1 MKKLTSLERVA
12 KVLNLQEPDII
23 PHWELGIARNVI
35 DVILPGASYR
45 DFVEYMDIDAIV
57 IFDKVGAW
65 SYETVDAHKK
75 ISRDQWGALVRFTSE
90 ALGHPWEAAI
100 KSEKDLESYVA
111 PDPDEQ
117 WRYKYLKG
125 IVKRFKGQRAIFAHV
140 TDVFDIAKE
149 SLLGDEQYFEAM
161 INNPSIVDR
170 VNEIVLNYN
179 LRYIKSC
186 IEMGADFLLIT
197 GDYAM
202 TQGPFVS
209 PKHTARF
216 LTPSLKKMVEL
227 AHGLNVPVIKHTD
240 GNIWKIFDLI
250 IETGIDGI
258 HPIDPMAGMD
268 LGEAKAKYG
277 KKICLM
283 GNVNCGSTLS
293 WGTIEEVRQE
303 VKDCIRKAG
312 YGGGYICASSNSIHS
327 GVKPEN
333 YVAMVKAI
341 REYGRYPLKL

>member
-1 MKKLTSLERVA
+1 MNFSNKPKSQFPKTQYSIFPVFQHSNCERS
-12 KVLNLQEPDII
+12 
-23 PHWELGIARNVI
+23 EL
-35 DVILPGASYR
+35 S
-45 DFVEYMDIDAIV
+45 
-57 IFDKVGAW
+57 
-65 SYETVDAHKK
+65 S
-75 ISRDQWGALVRFTSE
+75 
-90 ALGHPWEAAI
+90 
-100 KSEKDLESYVA
+100 
-111 PDPDEQ
+111 
-117 WRYKYLKG
+117 
-125 IVKRFKGQRAIFAHV
+125 
-140 TDVFDIAKE
+140 
-149 SLLGDEQYFEAM
+149 
-161 INNPSIVDR
+161 
-170 VNEIVLNYN
+170 
-179 LRYIKSC
+179 
-186 IEMGADFLLIT
+186 
-197 GDYAM
+197 
-202 TQGPFVS
+202 
-209 PKHTARF
+209 
-216 LTPSLKKMVEL
+216 
-227 AHGLNVPVIKHTD
+227 HTD

-258 HPIDPMAGMD
+258 HPIDPMADMD